1 MLVNFNNFRLQIS
14 KDLKHPP
21 HRLLSEYMSHVEE
34 YYKIKEM
41 ESGYEKK
48 RIYLSTY
55 DPKLLNKLKHK
66 YILNIT

>member
-1 MLVNFNNFRLQIS
+1 MLVNFNNFRFQIS

-21 HRLLSEYMSHVEE
+21 HRSLSEYMSHVEK

-41 ESGYEKK
+41 GSGYEKK

-55 DPKLLNKLKHK
+55 DPNLLSEVKHK
-66 YILNIT
+66 YILNVT